1 MILILMLFSKI
12 SSPILLCFALAT
24 SALAQDSGAAK
35 KTEAVQAPTG
45 NSIVTGRAIYE
56 DTGQPATRHRVQLI
70 ASEAL
75 SNPRGRLRIPTAL
88 TSDNGEFALRRIA
101 AGDYYVVASR
111 VDEHSGSGQIFPFLG
126 QSGDSVTYAAKVEQF
141 KKNSIRITVDGQHN
155 LAVNL
160 RLPNPHFGT
169 ISGCV
174 LDLGG
179 KPAVRASV
187 HLMSKGEKPFGASVL
202 TDKQGEYR
210 FWGLPS
216 GEYILSASPPPK
228 GSDEGEPDRRYE
240 GVLGATYFP
249 STLESRNSPPVTVF
263 PDRDTGNIEV
273 TLIAKSLHSLAGTVR
288 MRGDNRPI
296 SNANVRLSR
305 MEVTD
310 QSSETSRDGGI
321 ESAMSNYMSLTD
333 NSGHWSMAN
342 IPDGAYRLRVHPNAA
357 ELPKQRFVQEEQDL
371 TVEGAD
377 VENLLVEVSEGSR
390 LSGVVTIEGNS
401 ASPQFISIHANRFK
415 GNANSSVRLDE
426 AGTFSLTALPA
437 GEVRLSAFASP
448 QDKFYVKS
456 IEANGL
462 DLLRTNLTVAEGDEI
477 KDVRIVISPNVGT
490 VTGHV
495 LSVTGDKPI
504 AGINVLLRRVNDDKV
519 RLLGGK
525 LMGVTDERGN
535 FILSAAPGVYL
546 VLTWRA
552 ADGPSAFR
560 DAMDRASREHGAGL
574 TLLPGDRKQLDIR
587 VP

>member
-1 MILILMLFSKI
+1 MLFRKI
-12 SSPILLCFALAT
+12 SSPILLCLALST
-24 SALAQDSGAAK
+24 SALAQDSQAAK
-35 KTEAVQAPTG
+35 KTDAVQVPTG
-45 NSIVTGRAIYE
+45 NSIVTGRAVYE

-75 SNPRGRLRIPTAL
+75 SNPRGRLRIPTAI
-88 TSDNGEFALRRIA
+88 TNENGDFSLRRIA
-101 AGDYYVVASR
+101 AGDYYVVDSP

-126 QSGDSVTYAAKVEQF
+126 QFGDGATYAAKLEQF

-160 RLPNPHFGT
+160 RLPNRHFGT
-169 ISGCV
+169 ISGRV

-187 HLMSKGEKPFGASVL
+187 HLMSTGEKSFGASVL

-216 GEYILSASPPPK
+216 GEYIISASPPPK
-228 GSDEGEPDRRYE
+228 GSDEGEPTRRYE
-240 GVLGATYFP
+240 GVFGTTYFP

-263 PDRDTGNIEV
+263 PDRDTGNIQV
-273 TLIAKSLHSLAGTVR
+273 TLIARSLYSLAGTVR
-288 MRGDNRPI
+288 MRGDNRPV
-296 SNANVRLSR
+296 SNATIRLSR
-305 MEVTD
+305 KEIAD
-310 QSSETSRDGGI
+310 QSFDPSRAPDI
-321 ESAMSNYMSLTD
+321 EGAMSNYLSSTD

-342 IPDGAYRLRVHPNAA
+342 VPDGDYRLLVQPMAS
-357 ELPKQRFVQEEQDL
+357 EPTKQRFVQAQQDL

-377 VENLLVEVSEGSR
+377 VENLFVEVSEGSR
-390 LSGVVTIEGNS
+390 LSGVVTIEGTN

-415 GNANSSVRLDE
+415 GNANSSIRLDE
-426 AGTFSLTALPA
+426 AGTFSLTAVPA
-437 GEVRLSAFASP
+437 GEVTLSAFPSP

-456 IEANGL
+456 IESNGL
-462 DLLRTNLTVAEGDEI
+462 DLLRTNLTIAEGDEI
-477 KDVRIVISPNVGT
+477 KDVRIVISPNVGM
-490 VTGHV
+490 VAGHV

-504 AGINVLLRRVNDDKV
+504 AGINVSLRRVNNDKL
-519 RLLGGK
+519 RLFGGK
-525 LMGVTDERGN
+525 LMSVTDERGN

-546 VLTWRA
+546 VLAWRA
-552 ADGPSAFR
+552 TDGPSAFR
-560 DAMDRASREHGAGL
+560 DAMDRASREQGAGL